1 MTKLN
6 LDRSIDRLTKKLNSL
21 FPDENNNDPTHWKG
35 KRIIPKDQW
44 LRMAHTISKKNKT
57 YNVRAGLQYFPDS
70 YIESVFPFGVPE
82 HLKAEANKW
91 YSYYIELMQHKK
103 DPGYGSTKCRE
114 CLLCPHR
121 DESDLY
127 IGIHKVIARGLEP
140 EKKEGEEY
148 TPIYPCPVINRFECP
163 YEKEGKLNVNNL
175 FAIAKIANAE
185 EMAFLKAHT
194 ITKSNDTVYDTD
206 FVAGKVNE
214 TITLFNGSSHSWDTR
229 YLIEEKLPQVERLSI
244 VPIRNVD
251 DVFAALKD
259 GDTLAKVLEQ
269 GLEEQYLSS
278 KEPIV
283 KKFMSIKDKIKKE
296 DLRIVPS
303 FSSNMKTT
311 CMTCQG
317 FANIH
322 CINCGNVWLCS
333 SHWKQHQVERHT
345 PRY

>member
-6 LDRSIDRLTKKLNSL
+6 LDRSIDRLSKKLNSL
-21 FPDENNNDPTHWKG
+21 YPDDNNNAPSYWKG

-70 YIESVFPFGVPE
+70 YIEYVFPFGVPE
-82 HLKAEANKW
+82 HLKAETNKW

-114 CLLCPHR
+114 CLLCPQR
-121 DESDLY
+121 DESVLF

-163 YEKEGKLNVNNL
+163 YEKDVNYL
-175 FAIAKIANAE
+175 FAIEEIAHAVD
-185 EMAFLKAHT
+185 MAFLKAYT

-206 FVAGKVNE
+206 FVAGEVNE
-214 TITLFNGSSHSWDTR
+214 IITLYNGSSHSWDTK
-229 YLIEEKLPQVERLSI
+229 YPIEEKLPRVERLSI

-251 DVFAALKD
+251 DVYAALKD

-269 GLEEQYLSS
+269 GLEEQYLSR
-278 KEPIV
+278 KESIV
-283 KKFMSIKDKIKKE
+283 KLFMSIKDKIKKE
-296 DLRIVPS
+296 DLRIVPTS
-303 FSSNMKTT
+303 P
-311 CMTCQG
+311 Q
-317 FANIH
+317 I
-322 CINCGNVWLCS
+322 
-333 SHWKQHQVERHT
+333 
-345 PRY
+345 

>member
-1 MTKLN
+1 LN
-6 LDRSIDRLTKKLNSL
+6 LDRSIDRLSKKLNSL
-21 FPDENNNDPTHWKG
+21 FPDENNNGPGYWKG
-35 KRIIPKDQW
+35 RKIIPKDQW
-44 LRMAHTISKKNKT
+44 LRMVHSISKKNKK
-57 YNVRAGLQYFPDS
+57 YSVRDALQYFPDS
-70 YIESVFPFGVPE
+70 YIEYVIPFGVPE
-82 HLKAEANKW
+82 HLKAEADKW
-91 YSYYIELMQHKK
+91 YTYYIELMQHKK
-103 DPGYGSTKCRE
+103 DPGYGSTKCHE
-114 CLLCPHR
+114 CLLCPQR
-121 DESDLY
+121 DEFVLY
-127 IGIHKVIARGLEP
+127 IGIHKVVARGLEP

-163 YEKEGKLNVNNL
+163 YEKDVNNL
-175 FAIAKIANAE
+175 FAIEEIAHAVD
-185 EMAFLKAHT
+185 MAFLKAYT

-206 FVAGKVNE
+206 FVAGEVNE
-214 TITLFNGSSHSWDTR
+214 IITLYNGSSHSWDTR
-229 YLIEEKLPQVERLSI
+229 YPIEEKLPRVERLSI

-269 GLEEQYLSS
+269 GLEEQYLSR

-283 KKFMSIKDKIKKE
+283 KNFMSIKDKIKKE

-303 FSSNMKTT
+303 FTSNMKTT

-322 CINCGNVWLCS
+322 CINCSNVWLCS
-333 SHWKQHQVERHT
+333 SHWKQHQVEKHT